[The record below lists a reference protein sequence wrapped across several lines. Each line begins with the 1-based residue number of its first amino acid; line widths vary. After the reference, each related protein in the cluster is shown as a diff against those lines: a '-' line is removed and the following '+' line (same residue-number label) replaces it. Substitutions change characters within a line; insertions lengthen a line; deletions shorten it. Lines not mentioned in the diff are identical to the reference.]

1 MLKIYTKQNMKI
13 NHLSLIITFFIS
25 NSLFSQAV
33 KDSTI
38 SNLNNYRWQVDVSI
52 GESKG
57 ISPYKVGYF
66 SSDVNTVFGSL
77 VMNSFDL
84 GLTYNFSKLLD
95 FKINAGFDRF
105 TNKSIKS
112 LPFETVQFR
121 TTFQGVINL
130 NHIIKFQPESSRFK
144 LLAHGGL
151 SISVLQKVENNS
163 NNAPLSKDLNG
174 GMVYGIT
181 PMYRISKKA
190 YLFIDLTSYLNYRQ
204 NKTWDGNAAPYNEN
218 LYGKMNNFS
227 FGLNFSF
234 GKQVQLVS
242 YEEKNDLIKDSI
254 INKRV
259 ESIENRLIDTDK
271 DGVADYLDNE
281 KNSLEGALVDSKGV
295 MYDKNK
301 NNVPDQIERYLE
313 ENYGDADR
321 YPSKSVDGKAPKS
334 KKSTDYIKK
343 LINDGYISVLF
354 DFNKS
359 KPSSGS
365 LDSVNYIVV
374 FLKNNPTAF
383 LEIRGHANEGKD
395 KKSNDKLSYERANEV
410 KNILLKSGINENRLF
425 ISTDE
430 EEISDKENASTTL
443 SNIRR
448 VTFKIN

>member
-1 MLKIYTKQNMKI
+1 MKI
-13 NHLSLIITFFIS
+13 KYLSSIIIFFIS
-25 NSLFSQAV
+25 TAVFSQTV

-38 SNLNNYRWQVDVSI
+38 SNLNNYRWQVEASI
-52 GESKG
+52 GESRG

-66 SSDVNTVFGSL
+66 SSDVNTKFGSL

-84 GLTYNFSKLLD
+84 GLTFNFSKLLD

-105 TNKSIKS
+105 TNKSMKS
-112 LPFETVQFR
+112 LPFETAQFR
-121 TTFQGVINL
+121 TTFQGVVNL
-130 NHIIKFQPESSRFK
+130 NHVIKFQPESSRFK
-144 LLAHGGL
+144 LLVHGGV
-151 SISVLQKVENNS
+151 SVSVLQKVENNS

-190 YLFIDLTSYLNYRQ
+190 YFFLDLSSFVNYRQ
-204 NKTWDGNAAPYNEN
+204 NKTWDGSAAPYNEN
-218 LYGKMNNFS
+218 LYGKMENLS
-227 FGLNFSF
+227 FGLNLSF

-242 YEEKNDLIKDSI
+242 YEEKNTQIKDSI

-259 ESIENRLIDTDK
+259 ESIENRLIDSDK

-313 ENYGDADR
+313 ENYGDVDR

-354 DFNKS
+354 DYNVT
-359 KPSSGS
+359 KPSSS
-365 LDSVNYIVV
+365 SSDSVNYIVI
-374 FLKNNPTAF
+374 FLNNNPTAF
-383 LEIRGHANEGKD
+383 LEIRGHSNEGKD
-395 KKSNDKLSYERANEV
+395 KKANEKLSYQRAVEV
-410 KNILLKSGINENRLF
+410 KNILLKSGINENRIF
-425 ISTDE
+425 ISTE
-430 EEISDKENASTTL
+430 EEEVSDKVNASTPL
-443 SNIRR
+443 NALRR

>member
-1 MLKIYTKQNMKI
+1 MKI
-13 NHLSLIITFFIS
+13 NYLSSIIIFFITIPI
-25 NSLFSQAV
+25 FSQAV

-38 SNLNNYRWQVDVSI
+38 SNLNNYRWQVEASI

-66 SSDVNTVFGSL
+66 SADVNNKFGSL

-95 FKINAGFDRF
+95 FKLNFGFDRF
-105 TNKSIKS
+105 TNKDSKS
-112 LPFETVQFR
+112 LPFETAQFR
-121 TTFQGVINL
+121 TTLQGVVNL
-130 NHIIKFQPESSRFK
+130 NHLVKFQPESSRFK
-144 LLAHGGL
+144 LMIHGGV
-151 SISVLQKVENNS
+151 SVSVLQKVENNS
-163 NNAPLSKDLNG
+163 NSTPLSKDLNG
-174 GMVYGIT
+174 GIVYGIT

-190 YLFIDLTSYLNYRQ
+190 YLYLDLSSFSNYRQ

-218 LYGKMNNFS
+218 LYGKMENAS
-227 FGLNFSF
+227 IGLNFSF

-242 YEEKNDLIKDSI
+242 YEEKNTQIKDSI

-259 ESIENRLIDTDK
+259 ESIENKLIDTDK

-313 ENYGDADR
+313 ENYGDAER
-321 YPSKSVDGKAPKS
+321 YPNKSVDGKAPKQ

-354 DFNKS
+354 DYNKS
-359 KPSSGS
+359 KPSTGS

-383 LEIRGHANEGKD
+383 LEIKGHANEGKD
-395 KKSNDKLSYERANEV
+395 KKANDKLSFQRANEV
-410 KNILLKSGINENRLF
+410 KIILLKAGINENRIF
-425 ISTDE
+425 ISSDE
-430 EEISDKENASTTL
+430 EEISNKENTGTDL
-443 SNIRR
+443 SSSRR

>member
-1 MLKIYTKQNMKI
+1 MKI
-13 NHLSLIITFFIS
+13 KYLSSIIIFFIS
-25 NSLFSQAV
+25 TAVFSQTV

-38 SNLNNYRWQVDVSI
+38 SNLNNYRWQVEASI
-52 GESKG
+52 GESRG

-66 SSDVNTVFGSL
+66 SSDVNTKFGSL

-105 TNKSIKS
+105 TNKSMKS
-112 LPFETVQFR
+112 LPFETAQFR
-121 TTFQGVINL
+121 TTFQGVVNL
-130 NHIIKFQPESSRFK
+130 NHVIKFQPESSRFK
-144 LLAHGGL
+144 LLVHGGV
-151 SISVLQKVENNS
+151 SVSVLQKVENNS

-190 YLFIDLTSYLNYRQ
+190 YFFLDLSSFVNYRQ
-204 NKTWDGNAAPYNEN
+204 NKTWDGSAAPYNEN
-218 LYGKMNNFS
+218 LYGKMENLS
-227 FGLNFSF
+227 FGLNLSF

-242 YEEKNDLIKDSI
+242 YEEKNTQIKDSI

-259 ESIENRLIDTDK
+259 ESIENRLIDSDK

-313 ENYGDADR
+313 ENYGDVDR

-354 DFNKS
+354 DYNVT
-359 KPSSGS
+359 KPSSS
-365 LDSVNYIVV
+365 SSDSVNYIVI
-374 FLKNNPTAF
+374 FLNNNPTAF
-383 LEIRGHANEGKD
+383 LEIRGHSNEGKD
-395 KKSNDKLSYERANEV
+395 KKANEKLSYQRAVEV
-410 KNILLKSGINENRLF
+410 KNILLKSGINENRIF
-425 ISTDE
+425 ISTE
-430 EEISDKENASTTL
+430 EEEVSDKVNASTPL
-443 SNIRR
+443 NAVRR

>member
-1 MLKIYTKQNMKI
+1 MKI
-13 NHLSLIITFFIS
+13 KYLSSIIIFFIS
-25 NSLFSQAV
+25 TAVFSQAV

-38 SNLNNYRWQVDVSI
+38 SNLNNYRWQVEVSI

-66 SSDVNTVFGSL
+66 TSDVNTKFGSL

-105 TNKSIKS
+105 TNKSMKS
-112 LPFETVQFR
+112 LPFETAQFR
-121 TTFQGVINL
+121 TTFQGVVNL
-130 NHIIKFQPESSRFK
+130 NHVIKFQPESSRFK
-144 LLAHGGL
+144 LLVHGGV
-151 SISVLQKVENNS
+151 SVSVLQKVENNS

-190 YLFIDLTSYLNYRQ
+190 YFFLDLSSFVNYRQ
-204 NKTWDGNAAPYNEN
+204 NKTWDGSAAPYNEN
-218 LYGKMNNFS
+218 LYGKMENLS
-227 FGLNFSF
+227 FGLNLSF

-242 YEEKNDLIKDSI
+242 YEEKNTQIKDSI

-259 ESIENRLIDTDK
+259 ESIENRLIDSDK

-313 ENYGDADR
+313 ENYGDVDR

-354 DFNKS
+354 DYNVT
-359 KPSSGS
+359 KPSSS
-365 LDSVNYIVV
+365 SSDSVNYIVI
-374 FLKNNPTAF
+374 FLNNNPTAF
-383 LEIRGHANEGKD
+383 LEIRGHSNEGKD
-395 KKSNDKLSYERANEV
+395 KKANEKLSYQRAVEV
-410 KNILLKSGINENRLF
+410 KNILLKSGINENRIF
-425 ISTDE
+425 ISTE
-430 EEISDKENASTTL
+430 EEEVSDKVNASTPL
-443 SNIRR
+443 NAVRR

>member
-1 MLKIYTKQNMKI
+1 MKI
-13 NHLSLIITFFIS
+13 KYLSSIIIFFIS
-25 NSLFSQAV
+25 TAVFSQTV

-38 SNLNNYRWQVDVSI
+38 SNLNNYRWQVEASI
-52 GESKG
+52 GESRG

-66 SSDVNTVFGSL
+66 SSDVNTKFGSL

-105 TNKSIKS
+105 TNKSMKS
-112 LPFETVQFR
+112 LPFETAQFR
-121 TTFQGVINL
+121 TTFQGVVNL
-130 NHIIKFQPESSRFK
+130 NHVIKFQPESSRFK
-144 LLAHGGL
+144 LLVHGGV
-151 SISVLQKVENNS
+151 SVSVLQKVENNS

-190 YLFIDLTSYLNYRQ
+190 YFFLDLSSFVNYRQ
-204 NKTWDGNAAPYNEN
+204 NKTWDGSAAPYNEN
-218 LYGKMNNFS
+218 LYGKMENLS
-227 FGLNFSF
+227 FGLNLSF

-242 YEEKNDLIKDSI
+242 YEEKNTQIKDSI

-259 ESIENRLIDTDK
+259 ESIENRLIDSDK

-313 ENYGDADR
+313 ENYGDVDR

-354 DFNKS
+354 DYNVT
-359 KPSSGS
+359 KPSSS
-365 LDSVNYIVV
+365 SSDSVNYIVI
-374 FLKNNPTAF
+374 FLNNNPTAF
-383 LEIRGHANEGKD
+383 LEIRGHSNEGKD
-395 KKSNDKLSYERANEV
+395 KKANEKLSYQRAVEV
-410 KNILLKSGINENRLF
+410 KNILLKSGINENRIF
-425 ISTDE
+425 ISTE
-430 EEISDKENASTTL
+430 EEEVSDKVNASTSL
-443 SNIRR
+443 NAVRR

>member
-1 MLKIYTKQNMKI
+1 MKI
-13 NHLSLIITFFIS
+13 KYLSSIIIFFIS
-25 NSLFSQAV
+25 TAVFSQTV

-38 SNLNNYRWQVDVSI
+38 SNLNNYRWQVEASI
-52 GESKG
+52 GESRG

-66 SSDVNTVFGSL
+66 SSDVNTKFGSL

-105 TNKSIKS
+105 TNKSMKS
-112 LPFETVQFR
+112 LPFETAQFR
-121 TTFQGVINL
+121 TTFQGVVNL
-130 NHIIKFQPESSRFK
+130 NHVIKFQPESSRFK
-144 LLAHGGL
+144 LLVHGGV
-151 SISVLQKVENNS
+151 SVSVLQKVENNS

-190 YLFIDLTSYLNYRQ
+190 YFFLDLSSFVNYRQ
-204 NKTWDGNAAPYNEN
+204 NKTWDGSAAPYNEN
-218 LYGKMNNFS
+218 LYGKMENLS
-227 FGLNFSF
+227 FGLNLSF

-242 YEEKNDLIKDSI
+242 YEEKNTQIKDSI

-259 ESIENRLIDTDK
+259 ESIENRLIDSDK

-313 ENYGDADR
+313 ENYGDVDR

-354 DFNKS
+354 DYNVT
-359 KPSSGS
+359 KPSSS
-365 LDSVNYIVV
+365 SSDSVNYIVI
-374 FLKNNPTAF
+374 FLNNNPTAF
-383 LEIRGHANEGKD
+383 LEIRGHSNEGKD
-395 KKSNDKLSYERANEV
+395 KKANEKLSYQRAVEV
-410 KNILLKSGINENRLF
+410 KNILLKSGINENRIF
-425 ISTDE
+425 ISTE
-430 EEISDKENASTTL
+430 EEEVSDKVNASTPINAL
-443 SNIRR
+443 RR

>member
-1 MLKIYTKQNMKI
+1 MKI
-13 NHLSLIITFFIS
+13 KYLSSIIIFFIS
-25 NSLFSQAV
+25 TAVFSQAV
-33 KDSTI
+33 KDSAI
-38 SNLNNYRWQVDVSI
+38 SNLNNYRWQVEASI

-66 SSDVNTVFGSL
+66 SSDVNTKFGSL

-105 TNKSIKS
+105 TNKSMKS
-112 LPFETVQFR
+112 LPFETAQFR
-121 TTFQGVINL
+121 TTFQGVVNL
-130 NHIIKFQPESSRFK
+130 NHVIKFQPESSRFK
-144 LLAHGGL
+144 LLVHGGV
-151 SISVLQKVENNS
+151 SVSVLQKVENNS

-190 YLFIDLTSYLNYRQ
+190 YFFLDLSSYVNYRQ
-204 NKTWDGNAAPYNEN
+204 NKNWDGSAALYNEN
-218 LYGKMNNFS
+218 LYGKMENLS

-242 YEEKNDLIKDSI
+242 YEEKNAQIKDSI

-259 ESIENRLIDTDK
+259 ESIENRLIDSDK

-313 ENYGDADR
+313 ENYGDVDR

-354 DFNKS
+354 DYNVT
-359 KPSSGS
+359 KPSSS
-365 LDSVNYIVV
+365 SSDSVNYIVI
-374 FLKNNPTAF
+374 FLNNNPTAF
-383 LEIRGHANEGKD
+383 LEIRGHSNEGKD
-395 KKSNDKLSYERANEV
+395 KKANEKLSYQRAVEV
-410 KNILLKSGINENRLF
+410 KNILLKSGINENRIF

-430 EEISDKENASTTL
+430 EEVSDKVNASTPI
-443 SNIRR
+443 NAVRR